1 MKSHDLKLK
10 SEILNKGLLRS
21 SDMQKAEEE
30 VDRHKSSLR
39 ESLLRLNLLREEV
52 VLGIEADILGVS
64 YLDLDKYLMI
74 NDKIIK
80 MVPETVARSH
90 HIIPVFKIGRLT
102 IATCN
107 PSDILALDEIR
118 HAVGEDFD
126 IVLSTREMIQHSIDQ
141 YYSGIKIEK
150 SKAADKK
157 AETSTYNK
165 DNFFKIDKKDEA
177 HFPASDAAKDAEEMP
192 VIGLVNNIIT
202 RAVDEKASDIH
213 IEPEENMVRV
223 RNRVDG
229 VMHEAMTFEK
239 KMLAPIVSRIK
250 IMSKLDI
257 AETRKPQDGKIRLKM
272 ENQDLDLRVSTFPTT
287 HGENIVLR
295 ILEQSKVILGM
306 GELGLDIELIKRFEQ
321 LIVKP
326 YGMILVTGP
335 TGAGKTTTLY
345 AALNKI
351 NSIEKNIIT
360 IEDPVEYQ
368 MTLIRQT
375 QVNAKA
381 GLTFATGLRNILRQD
396 PDVILVGEIRDADTV
411 SIAVEAALTGHL
423 VFSTIHTNDAAGSIT
438 RLLDMQI
445 EPFLISSSLIAV
457 LAQRLIRTIC
467 EKCKEVY
474 IVEPEIIKRMGVKT
488 DQTKFFRGKGCHD
501 CKKTGYS
508 KRLGVYE
515 LLVIDEDIRRL
526 ILTRASN
533 KEIKAMA
540 IKKGMVS
547 MRTDG
552 LRKAEK
558 GITTL
563 EEVLKATLEEDES

>member
-1 MKSHDLKLK
+1 
-10 SEILNKGLLRS
+10 
-21 SDMQKAEEE
+21 
-30 VDRHKSSLR
+30 
-39 ESLLRLNLLREEV
+39 
-52 VLGIEADILGVS
+52 
-64 YLDLDKYLMI
+64 
-74 NDKIIK
+74 
-80 MVPETVARSH
+80 
-90 HIIPVFKIGRLT
+90 
-102 IATCN
+102 
-107 PSDILALDEIR
+107 
-118 HAVGEDFD
+118 
-126 IVLSTREMIQHSIDQ
+126 
-141 YYSGIKIEK
+141 
-150 SKAADKK
+150 
-157 AETSTYNK
+157 
-165 DNFFKIDKKDEA
+165 
-177 HFPASDAAKDAEEMP
+177 
-192 VIGLVNNIIT
+192 
-202 RAVDEKASDIH
+202 
-213 IEPEENMVRV
+213 
-223 RNRVDG
+223 
-229 VMHEAMTFEK
+229 
-239 KMLAPIVSRIK
+239 
-250 IMSKLDI
+250 
-257 AETRKPQDGKIRLKM
+257 
-272 ENQDLDLRVSTFPTT
+272 
-287 HGENIVLR
+287 
-295 ILEQSKVILGM
+295 
-306 GELGLDIELIKRFEQ
+306 
-321 LIVKP
+321 
-326 YGMILVTGP
+326 MILVTGP

-467 EKCKEVY
+467 EKCKETY
-474 IVEPEIIKRMGVKT
+474 IVEPEILKRMGAKT
-488 DQTKFFRGKGCHD
+488 EQTKFFRGKGCHD

-526 ILTRASN
+526 ILTRSSN

-540 IKKGMVS
+540 IKKGMIS

>member
-21 SDMQKAEEE
+21 NDMQKAEEE
-30 VDRHKSSLR
+30 VNHHKCSLR
-39 ESLLRLNLLREEV
+39 EAILKLNLLREEV
-52 VLGIEADILGVS
+52 VLALEADILGIS

-80 MVPETVARSH
+80 MVPEPVARAH

-141 YYSGIKIEK
+141 YYSGIKVAK
-150 SKAADKK
+150 NKATDKV
-157 AETSTYNK
+157 EVGSFNK

-177 HFPASDAAKDAEEMP
+177 HFSASDPAKDAEEMP
-192 VIGLVNNIIT
+192 VISLVNNLIM

-229 VMHEAMTFEK
+229 VMHESMTFEK

-257 AETRKPQDGKIRLKM
+257 AETRKPQDGKIRLKI

-295 ILEQSKVILGM
+295 VLEQSKVILGM

-321 LIVKP
+321 LIIKP

-375 QVNAKA
+375 QVNPKA

-457 LAQRLIRTIC
+457 LAQRLIRTVC
-467 EKCKEVY
+467 EKCKETY
-474 IVEPEIIKRMGVKT
+474 TVEPEILKRMGAKT

-533 KEIKAMA
+533 KDIKAMA
-540 IKKGMVS
+540 IKKGMIS